1 MKKVM
6 KLELML
12 QIQIKILKG
21 NDYDV
26 THKNIKFEV
35 IPGELVDI
43 IIKYDLSI
51 SIVWLIFHIYN
62 LSFIRLL
69 FVKKSISAK
78 NLGLV
83 R

>member
-51 SIVWLIFHIYN
+51 SIV
-62 LSFIRLL
+62 
-69 FVKKSISAK
+69 
-78 NLGLV
+78 
-83 R
+83 